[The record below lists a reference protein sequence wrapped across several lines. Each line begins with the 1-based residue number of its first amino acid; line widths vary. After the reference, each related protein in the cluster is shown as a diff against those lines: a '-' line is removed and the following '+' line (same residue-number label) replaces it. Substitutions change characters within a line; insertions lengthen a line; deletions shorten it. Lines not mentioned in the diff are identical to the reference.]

1 MSKADM
7 TRDRIRRAAAEL
19 FSQRAYKEV
28 TVRQIAA
35 AANVDA
41 TLINHYFGGK
51 EALFNTIIAT
61 AVEAK
66 VQSFD
71 FGSIPLENL
80 GAEFIRYADELWSS
94 PDQHVLQLL
103 IRQGLTSAPELIGKV
118 ARQSLIEPVV
128 AQLPFPKEEG
138 ILRFSL
144 AGSQILGVLAAR
156 YIVRIPTLVAM
167 DTEELVRF
175 VAPSIQRY
183 LTGDL
188 GL

>member
-80 GAEFIRYADELWSS
+80 GAEFIR
-94 PDQHVLQLL
+94 
-103 IRQGLTSAPELIGKV
+103 ICG
-118 ARQSLIEPVV
+118 
-128 AQLPFPKEEG
+128 
-138 ILRFSL
+138 
-144 AGSQILGVLAAR
+144 
-156 YIVRIPTLVAM
+156 
-167 DTEELVRF
+167 
-175 VAPSIQRY
+175 
-183 LTGDL
+183 
-188 GL
+188 